1 MWRLIVFI
9 IILTVFLVFISFN
22 LEVENRCDISF
33 GFAKLSDVP
42 VFITI
47 FTSFILGFLCAFPLF
62 MILKNRKNEKPEKD
76 KKDKKPVK
84 DSSNNPYGGGNAA

>member
-1 MWRLIVFI
+1 MPWRLIVI
-9 IILTVFLVFISFN
+9 IVVFAIFLVFITFN
-22 LEVENRCDISF
+22 IENRCDISF